1 MNIILNEER
10 AIVTDI
16 EGTTRDTIDA
26 VICFGEGYDLNG
38 RTYFGDGCYSD
49 TLVSMYG
56 CDSIITLNLTILP
69 EPQDLI
75 LEDKYICSDEEFI
88 FDGKVITES
97 GTYTANYKDVHGCDS
112 IIKQTV
118 FIQDALHLSFDSI
131 YIACADDE
139 NIAISYLLESGSL
152 NTCSVVLQS
161 SLKSY
166 DTIPNVSIQD
176 NTLFIPMPDSIIPNV
191 YDVKLDFGP
200 QSCGQEGDVTKVS
213 IYYSREVLAQR
224 WNDVLAVKNE
234 DYNGGGYQFVSFQWY
249 KNGEPIVGATSSIL
263 YVPEGLD
270 LSAEYSVLL
279 TRLSDNVTLM
289 SCVADLNDLSDATG
303 SVYIVMSSNS
313 QSVEVEATNEAKLN
327 VWSVGGVKVA
337 EFNLFRG
344 RNSLN
349 VNGLVGLYIFEFIDE
364 NNFQEIQQVVLG
376 K

>member
-1 MNIILNEER
+1 MEDSVIAVPVPATVR
-10 AIVTDI
+10 A
-16 EGTTRDTIDA
+16 
-26 VICFGEGYDLNG
+26 G
-38 RTYFGDGCYSD
+38 RYPFSLHFISAKQGSNTVESEV
-49 TLVSMYG
+49 LVRYAS
-56 CDSIITLNLTILP
+56 SII
-69 EPQDLI
+69 Q
-75 LEDKYICSDEEFI
+75 
-88 FDGKVITES
+88 
-97 GTYTANYKDVHGCDS
+97 
-112 IIKQTV
+112 
-118 FIQDALHLSFDSI
+118 
-131 YIACADDE
+131 
-139 NIAISYLLESGSL
+139 
-152 NTCSVVLQS
+152 
-161 SLKSY
+161 
-166 DTIPNVSIQD
+166 
-176 NTLFIPMPDSIIPNV
+176 
-191 YDVKLDFGP
+191 
-200 QSCGQEGDVTKVS
+200 
-213 IYYSREVLAQR
+213 QR
-224 WNDVLAVKNE
+224 WNDVLGILNE
-234 DYNGGGYQFVSFQWY
+234 QYNGGYIFTSYQWY

-289 SCVADLNDLSDATG
+289 SCMADLSDLSDATG